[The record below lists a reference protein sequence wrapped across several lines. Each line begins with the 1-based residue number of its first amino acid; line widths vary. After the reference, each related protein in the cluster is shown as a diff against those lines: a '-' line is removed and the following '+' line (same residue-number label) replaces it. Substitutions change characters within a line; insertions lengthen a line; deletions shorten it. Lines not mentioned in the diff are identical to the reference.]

1 MSDPTLGPA
10 AARKLAA
17 QIKRGWRKGAPA
29 DAAAALA
36 AHPEL
41 SRQPS
46 VVLDLAYE
54 EYLLREKAGAAPPAA
69 AFAARFP
76 GFASA
81 VRSVIAAHHH
91 FLDHPEAAGGGDWP
105 DVGATVAGVELVA
118 LLGAGG
124 FGRAYLAHDPELDRP
139 CVLKLTAG
147 ASAEAKVI
155 ARLKH
160 PHVTEVFWARPV
172 DGRTAVCM
180 PLAGVT
186 TLAEVVAS
194 AFPPDAPP
202 PNSADAFL
210 TDADRAAE
218 PVVRAG
224 EPYLVGAAAV
234 AGCLA
239 DAVAYLHDT
248 GVTHGD
254 IKPANV
260 VVGRGGSPCL
270 IDFNLSTRDAGP
282 AAVRGTPGYMAPEL
296 LEAAGAMATG
306 AALARGDLFSLGVM
320 TFELLTG
327 RRPFPAAD
335 PKSFAACAAA
345 ARAPLPPLPAGLS
358 RAVRRELTACLN
370 PDPGARPESAA
381 GLAAAL
387 SGFVT
392 AARTPPAPPP
402 RRAARRV
409 TATALVLVAVLTAG
423 SGATMGPPDK
433 SPKWALPAP
442 PPPPTTADEF
452 YTRGLARVRADDWS
466 GGVDDFTKSNALR
479 QDRRTVAMMAY
490 CYTVGAK
497 HQEGAEFGG
506 WVDTRRDAPP
516 DVLSNRALSLMKTGK
531 SAEAGDALDRAVAGD
546 PALPAARYNRAV
558 CLFGLWRATGAHG
571 GLDPRAVA
579 DLRAV
584 FALGYDTAE
593 LRFYAARV
601 FAAGSDVDPALRA
614 EALAQVRAGVAAG
627 KPAAAFRNDPTL
639 RERFRRGFGAALAF
653 EAACAA
659 PSGPA
664 PVNQMRLQLAEPR
677 PF

>member
-1 MSDPTLGPA
+1 MSDPTLISPA
-10 AARKLAA
+10 AARKVAA
-17 QIKRGWRKGAPA
+17 QIKRGWRKGATA

-41 SRQPS
+41 GRQPS

-91 FLDHPEAAGGGDWP
+91 FLDHPEAAAGGDWP
-105 DVGATVAGVELVA
+105 DAGATVAGVELVA

-186 TLAEVVAS
+186 TLAEVVAT
-194 AFPPDAPP
+194 AFPADAPP
-202 PNSADAFL
+202 PDTADAFL

-306 AALARGDLFSLGVM
+306 AALARGDLFSLGVV

-335 PKSFAACAAA
+335 PKSFSACAAA
-345 ARAPLPPLPAGLS
+345 ARAPLPPFPAGLS

-370 PDPGARPESAA
+370 PDPPARPESAA

-387 SGFVT
+387 TAFAT

-402 RRAARRV
+402 RRTARRV
-409 TATALVLVAVLTAG
+409 TTVALVVVALLTAA
-423 SGATMGPPDK
+423 SGVTMGPPDR
-433 SPKWALPAP
+433 SPRWALPAP
-442 PPPPTTADEF
+442 SPPPATPDEF
-452 YTRGLARVRADDWS
+452 FARGLVRVRSEDWS
-466 GGVDDFTKSNALR
+466 GAVDDFTRSNALR
-479 QDRRTVAMMAY
+479 PDRRAVAMMAY
-490 CYTVGAK
+490 CYTAGAR

-506 WVDTRRDAPP
+506 WLDGRGEATP
-516 DVLSNRALSLMKTGK
+516 DVLSNRGLSLMQDGK
-531 SAEAGDALDRAVAGD
+531 LAAARDPLERAADGD
-546 PALPAARYNRAV
+546 PGLPAARYNRAV
-558 CLFGLWRATGAHG
+558 CLYGIWRGTGVRG
-571 GLDPRAVA
+571 KLDPRAVA
-579 DLRAV
+579 DLKAV
-584 FALGYDTAE
+584 LALGYDTAD

-601 FAAGSDVDPALRA
+601 FAAGSDVEPALRA
-614 EALAQVRAGVAAG
+614 EALEQVRAGVAGG

-639 RERFRRGFGAALAF
+639 RERFRRGFGSALAF

-659 PSGPA
+659 APGPA
-664 PVNQMRLQLAEPR
+664 PAKVKLHLAEPR